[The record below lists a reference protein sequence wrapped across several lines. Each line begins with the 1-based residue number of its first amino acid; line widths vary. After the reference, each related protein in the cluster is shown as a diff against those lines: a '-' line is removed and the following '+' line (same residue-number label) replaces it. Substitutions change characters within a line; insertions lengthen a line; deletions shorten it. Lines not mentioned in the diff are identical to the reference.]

1 MSDLTKRK
9 KMKAIVCNDF
19 GSISDLKL
27 QEIEAPTPGKGEV
40 LIKVLATGV
49 NFPDGLLVQGLY
61 QAKPACPFVP
71 GMEFCGEVEAL
82 GEGVKHLKVGQRLI
96 GSSKDFGGF
105 AEKIVANAMMVL
117 PITDDVPNTDAANL
131 MCAHGTAHHALKQR
145 ARLKKGETLVVL
157 GAAGGTGIAA
167 VQIGKAMGA
176 RVIAACSSQEKLEMA
191 KENGADELINYS
203 DENLKDRIKELTK
216 GKGADVVYDPVGGE
230 AFAACSRSMARNGRL
245 LVVGFASGSIPE
257 LPVNLTLVK
266 EYSVIGVFW
275 GSFVMHEPMIFMQ
288 NMQELFAWYREGAVR
303 LQTDEVF
310 PLSRTQDALAKVMNR
325 EVKGKVVVVPDALL
339 D

>member
-1 MSDLTKRK
+1 
-9 KMKAIVCNDF
+9 MKAIVCNDF